1 VLFCSNDVREPE
13 GIATPAPCHPRPPA
27 RGLHVG
33 VTGHR
38 LNRISQHQLDQ
49 ITPQIEPVLAHL
61 ASASRCIEPVLLS
74 NLAEGSDRHLARLGL
89 QLGYTLHAVL
99 PRPRD
104 DYARGFSSAASR
116 REYRALLA
124 DAARITEL
132 RGPLGVA
139 GRTYLRAGHALL
151 DQADLLLALW
161 DGAPSRGTGGTADV
175 VDEAFRRRIPVLH
188 LSTRPRQ
195 RPRLLWPRAGGTVEQ
210 CCDRRRLDAVLAHV
224 RDTRR

>member
-1 VLFCSNDVREPE
+1 MPVPSCKRL
-13 GIATPAPCHPRPPA
+13 PA

-38 LNRISQHQLDQ
+38 LNRISQHQLDL
-49 ITPQIEPVLAHL
+49 ITPQIEPLLAHL
-61 ASASRCIEPVLLS
+61 ARASLCIAAVVVS
-74 NLAEGSDRHLARLGL
+74 TLAYGSDRHLARLGL
-89 QLGYTLHAVL
+89 RVGYTLHAVL

-104 DYARGFSSAASR
+104 EYARGFRSSVSR
-116 REYRALLA
+116 REYRALLG

-132 RGPLGVA
+132 HGPLGVA
-139 GRTYLRAGHALL
+139 GRAYLRAGHALL

-195 RPRLLWPRAGGTVEQ
+195 RPQLLWPRADGALVQ
-210 CCDRRRLDAVLAHV
+210 RCDRRRLDAMLAHV
-224 RDTRR
+224 MGTRR

>member
-1 VLFCSNDVREPE
+1 MLFCSSDVREPE
-13 GIATPAPCHPRPPA
+13 GVVTPAPCHARRPL

-38 LNRISQHQLDQ
+38 LNRISQHHLDQ
-49 ITPQIEPVLAHL
+49 ITPQIEPLLAHL

-74 NLAEGSDRHLARLGL
+74 NLAEGSDRHLARLAL
-89 QLGYTLHAVL
+89 QVGYTLHAVL
-99 PRPRD
+99 PRPRE
-104 DYARGFSSAASR
+104 DYERGFRSGASR

-132 RGPLGVA
+132 RGPRGVA

-161 DGAPSRGTGGTADV
+161 DGEPSRGTGGTADV
-175 VDEAFRRRIPVLH
+175 VDEAFRRGIPVLH
-188 LSTRPRQ
+188 LSTRPR
-195 RPRLLWPRAGGTVEQ
+195 RPPQLLWGRPASSLAQR
-210 CCDRRRLDAVLAHV
+210 CDRRRLDAMLARV
-224 RDTRR
+224 KDARR

>member
-1 VLFCSNDVREPE
+1 MLFCSNDVGEFD
-13 GIATPAPCHPRPPA
+13 GIARSAPRHERMPT

-38 LNRISQHQLDQ
+38 LNRISQHQLDL
-49 ITPQIEPVLAHL
+49 ITPQIEPLLAHL
-61 ASASRCIEPVLLS
+61 ARASHCIEPVLLS

-104 DYARGFSSAASR
+104 DYARGFRSPASR
-116 REYRALLA
+116 RDYRALLA
-124 DAARITEL
+124 DAARVTEL

-139 GRTYLRAGHALL
+139 GRAYLRAGQALL
-151 DQADLLLALW
+151 DQSDVLLALW
-161 DGAPSRGTGGTADV
+161 DGAPARGTGGTADV
-175 VDEAFRRRIPVLH
+175 VDEACRRRIPVLH

-195 RPRLLWPRAGGTVEQ
+195 RARLLWPRASGTVEHG
-210 CCDRRRLDAVLAHV
+210 CDRLRLDAMLAHV
-224 RDTRR
+224 MGARR

>member
-1 VLFCSNDVREPE
+1 M
-13 GIATPAPCHPRPPA
+13 PAPCHPRRPA

-38 LNRISQHQLDQ
+38 LNRISQHQLDL
-49 ITPQIEPVLAHL
+49 ITPQIEPLLAHL

-89 QLGYTLHAVL
+89 RVGYTLHAVL

-104 DYARGFSSAASR
+104 EYASGFRNSASR
-116 REYRALLA
+116 REYRALLG
-124 DAARITEL
+124 DAARITE
-132 RGPLGVA
+132 PLGVA
-139 GRTYLRAGHALL
+139 GRSYLRAGHALL
-151 DQADLLLALW
+151 DQADVLLALW

-195 RPRLLWPRAGGTVEQ
+195 RPRLLWPRAGGPVEQ
-210 CCDRRRLDAVLAHV
+210 RCDRRGLDAMLAHL
-224 RDTRR
+224 RDARR

>member
-1 VLFCSNDVREPE
+1 M
-13 GIATPAPCHPRPPA
+13 PAPCHPRRPA
-27 RGLHVG
+27 KGLHVG

-38 LNRISQHQLDQ
+38 LNRISQHQLDL
-49 ITPQIEPVLAHL
+49 ITPQIEPLLAHL

-89 QLGYTLHAVL
+89 RVGYTLHAVL

-104 DYARGFSSAASR
+104 EYARGFRNSASR
-116 REYRALLA
+116 REYRALLG
-124 DAARITEL
+124 DAARVTEL

-139 GRTYLRAGHALL
+139 GRCYLRAGHALL

-175 VDEAFRRRIPVLH
+175 VDEAVRRRIPVLH

-195 RPRLLWPRAGGTVEQ
+195 RPRLLWPRAGGLVEQ
-210 CCDRRRLDAVLAHV
+210 RCDRRGLDAMLA
-224 RDTRR
+224 RLGDTRR